1 MAKRRTSAKRKI
13 KKKISKIIIFL
24 TVLVLAAIVG
34 LFVCDHFGVID
45 LPVGEKETERE
56 TIAIPPSGD
65 RGEDESKSA
74 SGTESG
80 TESETETE
88 ELPEEISVHIIDVGQ
103 GDAILIMTESGNMLI
118 DSGDLGNTPRQKLT
132 DYLTAHN
139 VTSFEYAVFTHTDA
153 DHIGSADYIVENYE
167 VKNVIMP
174 DYAATTKVYS
184 RLIEAIEKKKDVNL
198 ILIGED
204 TEVCEQSGYTFTLGP
219 ITNTVMGPTKDFK
232 DANEMSVVIKSV
244 YGETSILFTGD
255 AEHKSEEAMLEKYTK
270 GELDCDILKVGHHG
284 SSTSTT
290 DEFLDAVSPEV
301 ALISCGDGN
310 KYGHPNTETT
320 DKLDMANIKIFRTD
334 HHGSI
339 VITTDGVTYSVTTE
353 K

>member
-1 MAKRRTSAKRKI
+1 MAKRRASAKRKI
-13 KKKISKIIIFL
+13 KRRIRNIIISL
-24 TVLVLAAIVG
+24 ILLVLAAVIGV
-34 LFVCDHFGVID
+34 FACDYFGVID
-45 LPVGEKETERE
+45 LPVGEKETETE
-56 TIAIPPSGD
+56 KPAVQKPSNG
-65 RGEDESKSA
+65 
-74 SGTESG
+74 
-80 TESETETE
+80 
-88 ELPEEISVHIIDVGQ
+88 EEISVHVIDVGQ
-103 GDAILIMTESGNMLI
+103 GDAILIMTKSGNMLI
-118 DSGDLGNTPRQKLT
+118 DSGDLSSTARQQLT
-132 DYLTAHN
+132 KYLEAHN

-153 DHIGSADYIVENYE
+153 DHIGSADYIVENYN

-174 DYAATTKVYS
+174 DYTATTKVFD
-184 RLIEAIEKKKDVNL
+184 RLIEAIESKKVNL

-204 TEVCEQSGYTFTLGP
+204 TEVCEQSGYTFTLGA

-244 YGETSILFTGD
+244 YGETSFLFTGD

-290 DEFLDAVSPEV
+290 DEFLGAVSPEI

-320 DKLDMANIKIFRTD
+320 DKLDAAKIKYYRTD
-334 HHGSI
+334 LCGSI
-339 VITTDGVTYSVTTE
+339 VITTDGVTYTVSTE

>member
-1 MAKRRTSAKRKI
+1 MAKRRASAKRKI
-13 KKKISKIIIFL
+13 KRRIRNIIISL
-24 TVLVLAAIVG
+24 ILLVLAAVIGV
-34 LFVCDHFGVID
+34 FACDYFGVID
-45 LPVGEKETERE
+45 LPVGEKETETE
-56 TIAIPPSGD
+56 KPAVPSPSG
-65 RGEDESKSA
+65 GEEV
-74 SGTESG
+74 
-80 TESETETE
+80 
-88 ELPEEISVHIIDVGQ
+88 SVHVIDVGQ
-103 GDAILIMTESGNMLI
+103 GDAILIMTKSGNMLI
-118 DSGDLGNTPRQKLT
+118 DSGDLSSTARQQLT
-132 DYLTAHN
+132 KYLEAHN

-174 DYAATTKVYS
+174 DYVTTTKVYT
-184 RLIEAIEKKKDVNL
+184 RLIEAIDSKKVNL

-204 TEVCEQSGYTFTLGP
+204 TEVCEQSGYTFTLGAL
-219 ITNTVMGPTKDFK
+219 TNTVMGPTEDFK

-244 YGETSILFTGD
+244 FGETSFLFTGD
-255 AEHKSEEAMLEKYTK
+255 AEHKSEEAMLEKYKK

-290 DEFLDAVSPEV
+290 DEFLGAVSPEI

-310 KYGHPNTETT
+310 KYGHPNTETI
-320 DKLDMANIKIFRTD
+320 DKLDGAKIKYYRTD
-334 HHGSI
+334 LDGSI

>member
-1 MAKRRTSAKRKI
+1 MAKRSSAKRKI
-13 KKKISKIIIFL
+13 RKKARKVVLWL
-24 TVLVLAAIVG
+24 TLLVLAAVIG
-34 LFVCDHFGVID
+34 LVACDYFGVID
-45 LPVGEKETERE
+45 LPRGEKETETEAE
-56 TIAIPPSGD
+56 TGTVAVPSGAEN
-65 RGEDESKSA
+65 GEEP
-74 SGTESG
+74 
-80 TESETETE
+80 
-88 ELPEEISVHIIDVGQ
+88 PEEISVHVIDVGQ

-118 DSGDLGNTPRQKLT
+118 DSGDLGNTPRQLLT
-132 DYLTAHN
+132 KYLEAHN
-139 VTSFEYAVFTHTDA
+139 ITSFEYAVFTHTDA
-153 DHIGSADYIVENYE
+153 DHIGSADYIVTNYE

-174 DYAATTKVYS
+174 DYTATTKVYN
-184 RLIEAIEKKKDVNL
+184 RLIEAIEKKEVNL

-204 TEVCEQSGYTFTLGP
+204 TEFCEQSGYTFTLGP

-244 YGETSILFTGD
+244 YGETSMLFTGD
-255 AEHKSEEAMLEKYTK
+255 AEHKSEKAMLEKYTK

-290 DEFLDAVSPEV
+290 DDFLDAVSPEI

-310 KYGHPNTETT
+310 KYGHPNSETT
-320 DKLDMANIKIFRTD
+320 DKLEAAKIKYYRTD
-334 HHGSI
+334 LCGSI